1 MALTKKIAG
10 NRTSN
15 TNVRSGKDA
24 RNFFMKL
31 DVHFPDGMEFQIT
44 GYNIVQFAKPGE
56 TEPAPDARRHIEFTT
71 NKGDGHELLLQA
83 LWTPKYEL
91 DQNNPSAPPK
101 QIYPD
106 GSLTKKLDELINASN
121 DDIET
126 FIKKNIEML
135 KQLKLKVRRRRFYG
149 LDNFGRKSW
158 MSQLNVDIIE
168 LTLWDKRFV
177 RIES

>member
-1 MALTKKIAG
+1 MAFTKKIAG
-10 NRTSN
+10 EKTSN
-15 TNVRSGKDA
+15 TTIRSAKDA
-24 RNFFMKL
+24 RNFFKKS

-56 TEPAPDARRHIEFTT
+56 TDPAPDAPRHIEFVT

-91 DQNNPSAPPK
+91 DYNNPSAAAKMIEPN
-101 QIYPD
+101 
-106 GSLTKKLDELINASN
+106 GSLTKKLDELIDASN

-126 FIKKNIEML
+126 FIKNNIDML

-158 MSQLNVDIIE
+158 MSQLNIDIIE
-168 LTLWDKRFV
+168 
-177 RIES
+177 